1 MDDKQNDSRER
12 YLAGFD
18 ARASRHFAENEPHE
32 ARERKLGNGL
42 ALGASCGV
50 AIGAGLGAA
59 FGNLALGVSLGVAL
73 GTAIG
78 LMLGHKKGWSITK

>member
-1 MDDKQNDSRER
+1 MDDKQNHSRER

-18 ARASRHFAENEPHE
+18 ARASRHFAEDEPNEV
-32 ARERKLGNGL
+32 RERKRGSGL
-42 ALGASCGV
+42 ALGVSCGV

-59 FGNLALGVSLGVAL
+59 FGNLSLGVSLGIAL

-78 LMLGHKKGWSITK
+78 LMLGRKNA